1 MMIWSMAIGMPM
13 MLRSRYKLTLAIPFL
28 WCAFAMMG
36 WTALKASQP
45 EANALSVIGVQRGQ
59 SVEVQISGA
68 RLGDARELLFYT
80 PGLTASNI
88 TKVDDNNIKVTIAAA
103 ADAKPQLHPF
113 RVITATGQS
122 NLRLFGVSAL
132 PSVAEVEPNSEL
144 TKAQE
149 IAFNSTIDGVVLN
162 EDVDYYSVEL
172 EAGQRLNVELE
183 GLRHAYLNN
192 FFDPYVAIY
201 DSNRFEI
208 TASDDSVFLQQDC
221 LCSMVAPAKGRYIIE
236 VRESSFGGN
245 DQCKYRLH
253 VGGFPRP
260 VAILPAGGP
269 PGQPLTATC
278 IDLLGNTW
286 QETFDIPADA
296 RTKSAGVWSQ
306 HVR

>member
-1 MMIWSMAIGMPM
+1 MMIWSMSIGAPA
-13 MLRSRYKLTLAIPFL
+13 MLRASRKLALVSALGVSAIASLGLPSL
-28 WCAFAMMG
+28 H
-36 WTALKASQP
+36 ASQP

-59 SVEVQISGA
+59 AVEVQISGA

-88 TKVDDNNIKVTIAAA
+88 TKVDDNNIKVTITAA
-103 ADAKPQLHPF
+103 ADAKPQVHPF
-113 RVITATGQS
+113 RVITATGTS
-122 NLRLFGVSAL
+122 NMRLFGVSAL
-132 PSVAEVEPNSEL
+132 PSVAEVEPNSEFA
-144 TKAQE
+144 KAQE

-201 DSNRFEI
+201 DANRFEI

-221 LCSMVAPAKGRYIIE
+221 LCSMVAPSKGRYIIE

-260 VAILPAGGP
+260 VAILPSGGP
-269 PGQPLTATC
+269 AGQPLTATC
-278 IDLLGNTW
+278 IDLLGN
-286 QETFDIPADA
+286 
-296 RTKSAGVWSQ
+296 
-306 HVR
+306 